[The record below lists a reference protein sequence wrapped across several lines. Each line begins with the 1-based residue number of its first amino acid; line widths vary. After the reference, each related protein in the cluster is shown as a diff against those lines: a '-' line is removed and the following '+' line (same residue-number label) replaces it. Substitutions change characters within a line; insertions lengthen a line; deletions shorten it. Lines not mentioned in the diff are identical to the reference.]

1 MIPYRYKDNMMWK
14 FIDQGPVF
22 FNDIEYKLKLSMHL
36 ELLMNENHNSNLRSM
51 AIIVIGLMKSLI
63 YLVIMLI

>member
-1 MIPYRYKDNMMWK
+1 MTELVNK
-14 FIDQGPVF
+14 FLTYV
-22 FNDIEYKLKLSMHL
+22 EYSLKLSIHL
-36 ELLMNENHNSNLRSM
+36 ELLMNENHNSNLRSL

>member
-14 FIDQGPVF
+14 FIDQGSVF
-22 FNDIEYKLKLSMHL
+22 FIEYKLKLSMHL
-36 ELLMNENHNSNLRSM
+36 ELLMNENHNSNLRSR

>member
-1 MIPYRYKDNMMWK
+1 MPYRYKDNMIWK
-14 FIDQGPVF
+14 FD
-22 FNDIEYKLKLSMHL
+22 EYDLKLSIYL
-36 ELLMNENHNSNLRSM
+36 DLLMNENHNSNLRSR

>member
-14 FIDQGPVF
+14 FI
-22 FNDIEYKLKLSMHL
+22 EYKLKFSIHL
-36 ELLMNENHNSNLRSM
+36 ELLMNENHNSNLRSL
-51 AIIVIGLMKSLI
+51 AIYVIGLMKSLI

>member
-1 MIPYRYKDNMMWK
+1 MMWK
-14 FIDQGPVF
+14 FIDQGSVF
-22 FNDIEYKLKLSMHL
+22 FNDVEYNLKLFIHL
-36 ELLMNENHNSNLRSM
+36 EPLMNENHNSNLRSL